1 MVDQSKPKGNSS
13 VSSTFMRS
21 QKGIQMSRSGKRKAP
36 YNRVRSER
44 TIRSGSPSKIDRSV
58 IKIEPIDTE
67 FDQVTADSIPGL
79 PSISVEFDNKSEF
92 YEDNVGTMDDD
103 ENSKDENNENVR
115 TDRDFNTRSTGSE
128 PGTSG
133 YRVELN
139 DPDMELNNSSFSL
152 GDSMDS
158 QEKLKHESANLNIT
172 EEAGTSAEGSEVDR
186 TSKFLFFHNVFNPF
200 PNKLCV

>member
-1 MVDQSKPKGNSS
+1 
-13 VSSTFMRS
+13 MRS

-79 PSISVEFDNKSEF
+79 PSIAVEFDNKSEF
-92 YEDNVGTMDDD
+92 YEDNVGTLDDD

-115 TDRDFNTRSTGSE
+115 TDRDFNARSTGSE

-186 TSKFLFFHNVFNPF
+186 TSKFLFFHNILYLTLSQ
-200 PNKLCV
+200 KALCLTCLLY